1 MVAAAPVPRDANN
14 GACRMSEEDLRELL
28 AQLHTRLGR
37 AKSLD
42 GESRKLLT
50 TVARDI
56 ESTLARSGA
65 AQKTPERL
73 EALAVRFETDHP
85 AIAEVLR
92 EIVDTL
98 GRAGV

>member
-1 MVAAAPVPRDANN
+1 
-14 GACRMSEEDLRELL
+14 MSDEELGELL
-28 AQLHTRLGR
+28 ARLHTRLGR

-42 GESRKLLT
+42 AESRTLLAAA
-50 TVARDI
+50 ARDI
-56 ESTLARSGA
+56 ETTLARSGGSTKKA
-65 AQKTPERL
+65 PERL

-98 GRAGV
+98 GRAGI

>member
-1 MVAAAPVPRDANN
+1 M
-14 GACRMSEEDLRELL
+14 GEEDIRELL
-28 AQLHTRLGR
+28 AQLHTRLGN

-56 ESTLARSGA
+56 EKTLAPSGA
-65 AQKTPERL
+65 GATPPARL
-73 EALAVRFETDHP
+73 EALAVRFEADHP

-92 EIVDTL
+92 DIVDTL

>member
-1 MVAAAPVPRDANN
+1 
-14 GACRMSEEDLRELL
+14 MSDEDLRELL
-28 AQLHTRLGR
+28 AQLHTRLSG

-56 ESTLARSGA
+56 ETTLARSGA
-65 AQKTPERL
+65 AKKTPERL

-98 GRAGV
+98 GRAGI

>member
-1 MVAAAPVPRDANN
+1 
-14 GACRMSEEDLRELL
+14 MSDEDLRDLL

-42 GESRKLLT
+42 DESRELLT

-56 ESTLARSGA
+56 DATLARSGSA
-65 AQKTPERL
+65 KKRAPERL

>member
-1 MVAAAPVPRDANN
+1 VSD
-14 GACRMSEEDLRELL
+14 EDLRDLL
-28 AQLHTRLGR
+28 GQLHTRLGR

-42 GESRKLLT
+42 DESRTLLAAA
-50 TVARDI
+50 ARDI
-56 ESTLARSGA
+56 ETTLARSDAGTA
-65 AQKTPERL
+65 KKAPDRL

-98 GRAGV
+98 GRAGI

>member
-1 MVAAAPVPRDANN
+1 MGD
-14 GACRMSEEDLRELL
+14 EDLRDLL
-28 AQLHTRLGR
+28 ARLHARLGS

-56 ESTLARSGA
+56 DKTLARSGSGKQRA
-65 AQKTPERL
+65 SERL
-73 EALAVRFETDHP
+73 ETLAARFDADHP

-92 EIVDTL
+92 DIVDTL
-98 GRAGV
+98 GRAGI

>member
-1 MVAAAPVPRDANN
+1 VSD
-14 GACRMSEEDLRELL
+14 EDLRDLL
-28 AQLHTRLGR
+28 AQLHARLGR

-42 GESRKLLT
+42 GESRNLLT

-56 ESTLARSGA
+56 EGALADSGA
-65 AQKTPERL
+65 AKKTPERL
-73 EALAVRFETDHP
+73 EALAMRFETEHP

-98 GRAGV
+98 GRAGI

>member
-1 MVAAAPVPRDANN
+1 
-14 GACRMSEEDLRELL
+14 MSDEDLRDLL
-28 AQLHTRLGR
+28 AQLHARLGR

-42 GESRKLLT
+42 GESRQLLA

-56 ESTLARSGA
+56 EKTLAPSGA
-65 AQKTPERL
+65 GTTAPERL

-92 EIVDTL
+92 DIVDTL
-98 GRAGV
+98 GKAGI

>member
-1 MVAAAPVPRDANN
+1 
-14 GACRMSEEDLRELL
+14 MSDEDLRELL

-42 GESRKLLT
+42 DESRKLLT

-56 ESTLARSGA
+56 ETTLARSGA
-65 AQKTPERL
+65 AKKAPERL

-98 GRAGV
+98 GRAGI

>member
-1 MVAAAPVPRDANN
+1 
-14 GACRMSEEDLRELL
+14 MSDEDLRDLL
-28 AQLHTRLGR
+28 AQLHARLER

-56 ESTLARSGA
+56 EATLARSSA
-65 AQKTPERL
+65 ATKTPDRL
-73 EALAVRFETDHP
+73 EALAVRLETDHP

>member
-1 MVAAAPVPRDANN
+1 
-14 GACRMSEEDLRELL
+14 MSDEDLRELL
-28 AQLHTRLGR
+28 AQLHTRLEG

-42 GESRKLLT
+42 AESRKLLA

-56 ESTLARSGA
+56 DTTLARTGA
-65 AQKTPERL
+65 TGTAPQRL

>member
-1 MVAAAPVPRDANN
+1 
-14 GACRMSEEDLRELL
+14 MSDEDLRGLL
-28 AQLHTRLGR
+28 AQLHARLGR
-37 AKSLD
+37 ADALD
-42 GESRKLLT
+42 SESRALLT

-56 ESTLARSGA
+56 ETTLGRKGPAK
-65 AQKTPERL
+65 KTPERI

-92 EIVDTL
+92 EIIDTL